1 MGTNKRDLAQEL
13 VDFLLKEDELKKASS
28 AAKTTE
34 DRERT
39 KPHLVQDLGHT
50 QPIDTAQRS
59 LQKTVAIQENEG
71 EQLFEFNEAPPV
83 SEPAEK
89 PIVKVVE
96 ESLKSG
102 PKPSPVA
109 SQSVPVPEHK
119 TSPGPNSSVNRF
131 PTQRANLVFN
141 DVSTLVAGTEAV
153 RVAQIRIKTL
163 ETEKEHIRTEMEQLI
178 TSSETLQR
186 RYNEL
191 KAQNEGL
198 ERKHREKLEITE
210 DEKAVLKTRL
220 KAKEEELVSVKR
232 ENEDLLAR
240 FQSDLRK
247 IRVRERELEHR
258 QEMIRAEMVT
268 VVAGKDEVIVEL
280 KRSLEKL
287 HFELDNFRAKSA
299 DLNAKINEF
308 YDRNHRTVKA
318 LRLALSVLEMGDGD
332 DKPKK
337 KEDS

>member
-13 VDFLLKEDELKKASS
+13 VDFLLKEDELKKANSD
-28 AAKTTE
+28 AKKTE
-34 DRERT
+34 EIERT

-59 LQKTVAIQENEG
+59 LQKTVAIEQKNEPAV
-71 EQLFEFNEAPPV
+71 FEFDVAPPE
-83 SEPAEK
+83 SEATKKAVNKVGEVDHKPA
-89 PIVKVVE
+89 P
-96 ESLKSG
+96 KS
-102 PKPSPVA
+102 SPVP
-109 SQSVPVPEHK
+109 SQPAPVPEHK
-119 TSPGPNSSVNRF
+119 TSPGPHSSVNRF

-220 KAKEEELVSVKR
+220 KAKEEELIAIKR

-318 LRLALSVLEMGDGD
+318 LRLALSVLEMGDSEER
-332 DKPKK
+332 PKK
-337 KEDS
+337 REES

>member
-1 MGTNKRDLAQEL
+1 
-13 VDFLLKEDELKKASS
+13 VIVS
-28 AAKTTE
+28 AA
-34 DRERT
+34 
-39 KPHLVQDLGHT
+39 
-50 QPIDTAQRS
+50 A
-59 LQKTVAIQENEG
+59 
-71 EQLFEFNEAPPV
+71 
-83 SEPAEK
+83 
-89 PIVKVVE
+89 
-96 ESLKSG
+96 
-102 PKPSPVA
+102 PVA
-109 SQSVPVPEHK
+109 EHK
-119 TSPGPNSSVNRF
+119 TSPGPNSTVNRF

-141 DVSTLVAGTEAV
+141 DVSTLMAGSEAV
-153 RVAQIRIKTL
+153 RVAQTRIKTL
-163 ETEKEHIRTEMEQLI
+163 EAEKEHIRVEMEQLI

-191 KAQNEGL
+191 KAQNESL
-198 ERKHREKLEITE
+198 ERKHREKLDITE

-220 KAKEEELVSVKR
+220 KAKEEELISIKR
-232 ENEDLLAR
+232 ENEDLLSR

-299 DLNAKINEF
+299 DLNTKINEF

-318 LRLALSVLEMGDGD
+318 LRLALSVLELGD
-332 DKPKK
+332 K
-337 KEDS
+337 KEES